1 MEQMSSKTLSFRHI
15 STATN
20 EAVEYIR
27 KRKNHEIQSLRTRW
41 NKFNKSCMGGIEPN
55 TIYTIVGISGSGK
68 SSFVNTLETDLID
81 LNSNQDVIVLNFSFE
96 MLSSR
101 QVGRKISSKLRQTT
115 AELYSANNELT
126 DDLLDRVEQT
136 SQQIK
141 SYPIY
146 YVDTPGT
153 VEDIA
158 STINYFYET
167 KAKDKKFVII
177 LDHTLLVEGQNR
189 ESALQVISELQ
200 KLFIKVK
207 KLPNTTII
215 QLSQMN
221 RNIENPE
228 RINNPSMHYP
238 MRSDISSADT
248 IFHASDYVICIHR
261 PELLN
266 IQQYGPN
273 RLLVKNKVYLH
284 ILKNRDAGEC
294 TILEFD
300 NDLKYN
306 NLIETIREEEPA
318 RKISFSNNNLKKAE
332 NYENIYF

>member
-1 MEQMSSKTLSFRHI
+1 MEQISTKTLTFRHI
-15 STATN
+15 SSATN

-27 KRKNHEIQSLRTRW
+27 KRKNHEIVSLRTRW
-41 NKFNKSCMGGIEPN
+41 SKFNKSCMGGIEPN

-68 SSFVNTLETDLID
+68 SSFVNTLESDLID
-81 LNSNQDVIVLNFSFE
+81 LNSNQDVVVLNFSFE

-101 QVGRKISSKLRQTT
+101 QVGRKLSSKLRQTT
-115 AELYSANNELT
+115 AQLYSSSS
-126 DDLLDRVEQT
+126 DLDNTLLEEVEQT

-153 VEDIA
+153 VADIA
-158 STINYFYET
+158 STIDYFYEN

-177 LDHTLLVEGQNR
+177 LDHTLLVEGQSR
-189 ESALQVISELQ
+189 ESALQVISDLQ
-200 KLFIKVK
+200 KLFIRVK
-207 KLPNTTII
+207 KFPDTTII

-221 RNIENPE
+221 RNIESPE

-266 IQQYGPN
+266 IQSYGPN
-273 RLLVKNKVYLH
+273 RLPVRDKVYLH

-294 TILEFD
+294 SILEFD

-306 NLIETIREEEPA
+306 NLIETIREDEPV
-318 RKISFSNNNLKKAE
+318 RKISFSNNN
-332 NYENIYF
+332 

>member
-238 MRSDISSADT
+238 MRSDISSADN

-318 RKISFSNNNLKKAE
+318 RKISFSNNN
-332 NYENIYF
+332 

>member
-1 MEQMSSKTLSFRHI
+1 MENISTKTLTFRHI
-15 STATN
+15 SSATN

-27 KRKNHEIQSLRTRW
+27 KRKYHEIVSLRTRW
-41 NKFNKSCMGGIEPN
+41 DKFNKSCMGGIEPN

-68 SSFVNTLETDLID
+68 SSFVNTLESDLID
-81 LNSNQDVIVLNFSFE
+81 LNSNQDVVVLNFSFE

-101 QVGRKISSKLRQTT
+101 QVGRKLSSKLRQTT
-115 AELYSANNELT
+115 AQLYSSSS
-126 DDLLDRVEQT
+126 DLDNTLLEEVEQT

-153 VEDIA
+153 VADIA
-158 STINYFYET
+158 STIDYFYEN
-167 KAKDKKFVII
+167 KAKGKKFVII

-189 ESALQVISELQ
+189 ESALQVISDLQ
-200 KLFIKVK
+200 KLFIRVK
-207 KLPNTTII
+207 KFPDTTII

-238 MRSDISSADT
+238 MRSDISSSDT

-266 IQQYGPN
+266 IQSYGPN
-273 RLLVKNKVYLH
+273 RLPVRDKVYLH

-294 TILEFD
+294 SILEFD

-306 NLIETIREEEPA
+306 NLIETIREEEPV
-318 RKISFSNNNLKKAE
+318 RKISFSNNN
-332 NYENIYF
+332 

>member
-1 MEQMSSKTLSFRHI
+1 MEQASSKTLSFRHI
-15 STATN
+15 STATS

-27 KRKNHEIQSLRTRW
+27 KRKNHEIQSLATRW
-41 NKFNKSCMGGIEPN
+41 KKFNKSCMGGIEPN

-126 DDLLDRVEQT
+126 DDLLDKVEQT

-153 VEDIA
+153 VENIA

-294 TILEFD
+294 AILEFD

-318 RKISFSNNNLKKAE
+318 RKISFSNNN
-332 NYENIYF
+332 

>member
-101 QVGRKISSKLRQTT
+101 QVGRKISSMLRQTT

-318 RKISFSNNNLKKAE
+318 RKISFSNNN
-332 NYENIYF
+332 

>member
-27 KRKNHEIQSLRTRW
+27 KRKTHEIQSLRTRW

-136 SQQIK
+136 SQRIK
-141 SYPIY
+141 LYPIY

-318 RKISFSNNNLKKAE
+318 RKISFSNNN
-332 NYENIYF
+332 

>member
-1 MEQMSSKTLSFRHI
+1 MEQTSTKTLTFRHI
-15 STATN
+15 SSATN

-27 KRKNHEIQSLRTRW
+27 KRKNHEIVSLRTRW
-41 NKFNKSCMGGIEPN
+41 SKFNKSCMGGIEPN

-68 SSFVNTLETDLID
+68 SSFVNTLESDLID
-81 LNSNQDVIVLNFSFE
+81 LNSNQDVVVLNFSFE

-101 QVGRKISSKLRQTT
+101 QVGRKLSSKLRQTT
-115 AELYSANNELT
+115 AQLYSSISEL
-126 DDLLDRVEQT
+126 DNSLLEEVEQT

-153 VEDIA
+153 VADIA
-158 STINYFYET
+158 STIDYFYEN
-167 KAKDKKFVII
+167 KAKGKKFVII

-189 ESALQVISELQ
+189 ESALQVISDLQ
-200 KLFIKVK
+200 KLFIRVK
-207 KLPNTTII
+207 KFPDTTII

-266 IQQYGPN
+266 IQSYGPN
-273 RLLVKNKVYLH
+273 RLLVRDKVYLH

-294 TILEFD
+294 SILEFD

-306 NLIETIREEEPA
+306 NLIETIREDEPV
-318 RKISFSNNNLKKAE
+318 RKISFSNNN
-332 NYENIYF
+332 

>member
-1 MEQMSSKTLSFRHI
+1 MEQISTKVLTFRHI
-15 STATN
+15 SSATN

-27 KRKNHEIQSLRTRW
+27 KRKNHEIVSLRTRW
-41 NKFNKSCMGGIEPN
+41 SKFNKSCMGGIEPN

-68 SSFVNTLETDLID
+68 SSFVNTLESDLID
-81 LNSNQDVIVLNFSFE
+81 LNSNQDVVVLNFSFE

-101 QVGRKISSKLRQTT
+101 QVGRKLSSKLRQTT
-115 AELYSANNELT
+115 AQLYSSISEL
-126 DDLLDRVEQT
+126 DNSLLEEVEQT

-141 SYPIY
+141 LYPIY
-146 YVDTPGT
+146 YVDIPGT
-153 VEDIA
+153 VADIA
-158 STINYFYET
+158 STIDYFYEN
-167 KAKDKKFVII
+167 KAKGKKFVII

-189 ESALQVISELQ
+189 ESALQVISDLQ
-200 KLFIKVK
+200 KLFIRVK
-207 KLPNTTII
+207 KFPDTTII

-266 IQQYGPN
+266 IQSYGPK
-273 RLLVKNKVYLH
+273 RLPVRDKVYLH

-294 TILEFD
+294 SILEFD

-306 NLIETIREEEPA
+306 NLIETIREDEPV
-318 RKISFSNNNLKKAE
+318 RKISFSNNN
-332 NYENIYF
+332 

>member
-1 MEQMSSKTLSFRHI
+1 MEQTSSKTLSFRHI
-15 STATN
+15 STATS

-27 KRKNHEIQSLRTRW
+27 KRKNHEIQSLATRW
-41 NKFNKSCMGGIEPN
+41 KKFNKSCMGGIEPN

-81 LNSNQDVIVLNFSFE
+81 LNSNQNVIVLNFSFE

-126 DDLLDRVEQT
+126 DDLLDKVEQT

-153 VEDIA
+153 VENIA

-294 TILEFD
+294 AILEFD

-318 RKISFSNNNLKKAE
+318 RKISFSNNN
-332 NYENIYF
+332 

>member
-1 MEQMSSKTLSFRHI
+1 MEQISSKTLSFRHI

-248 IFHASDYVICIHR
+248 IFHASDYVVCIHR

-284 ILKNRDAGEC
+284 ILKNRDAGEY

-318 RKISFSNNNLKKAE
+318 RKISFSNNN
-332 NYENIYF
+332 

>member
-1 MEQMSSKTLSFRHI
+1 MEQISTKTLTFRHI
-15 STATN
+15 SSATN

-27 KRKNHEIQSLRTRW
+27 KRKNHEIVSLRTRW
-41 NKFNKSCMGGIEPN
+41 SKFNKSCMGGIEPN

-68 SSFVNTLETDLID
+68 SSFVNTLESDLID
-81 LNSNQDVIVLNFSFE
+81 LNSNQDVVVLNFSFE

-101 QVGRKISSKLRQTT
+101 QVGRKLSSKLRQTT
-115 AELYSANNELT
+115 AQLYSSSS
-126 DDLLDRVEQT
+126 DLDNTLLEEVEQT

-153 VEDIA
+153 VADIA
-158 STINYFYET
+158 STIDYFYEN
-167 KAKDKKFVII
+167 KAKGKKFVII
-177 LDHTLLVEGQNR
+177 LDHTLLVEGQNH
-189 ESALQVISELQ
+189 ESALQVISDLQ
-200 KLFIKVK
+200 KLFIRVK
-207 KLPNTTII
+207 KFPDTTII

-266 IQQYGPN
+266 IQSYGPN
-273 RLLVKNKVYLH
+273 RLPVRDKVYLH
-284 ILKNRDAGEC
+284 ILKNRDAGKC
-294 TILEFD
+294 SILEFD

-306 NLIETIREEEPA
+306 NLIETIREDEPV
-318 RKISFSNNNLKKAE
+318 RKISFSNNN
-332 NYENIYF
+332 

>member
-1 MEQMSSKTLSFRHI
+1 MEQISTKILQFQHI
-15 STATN
+15 SAATK
-20 EAVEYIR
+20 EAAEYIK
-27 KRKNHEIQSLRTRW
+27 KRKNHEVKSLKTRW
-41 NKFNKSCMGGIEPN
+41 NKFNAACMGGIEPN
-55 TIYTIVGISGSGK
+55 TVYTIVGISGSGK
-68 SSFVNTLETDLID
+68 SSFANTLENDLID
-81 LNSNQDVIVLNFSFE
+81 LNSDQDVIVLNFSFE

-101 QVGRKISSKLRQTT
+101 QVGRKLSSKLRLTT
-115 AELYSANNELT
+115 AELYSANNDLDNESLT
-126 DDLLDRVEQT
+126 KVEET

-158 STINYFYET
+158 STIDYFYEN
-167 KAKDKKFVII
+167 KAKGKKFIVI
-177 LDHTLLVEGQNR
+177 LDHTLLVEGQSR
-189 ESALQVISELQ
+189 ESALQVISDLQ

-207 KLPNTTII
+207 KLPNTTVI

-221 RNIENPE
+221 RNIETPD

-273 RLLVKNKVYLH
+273 RLPVNNKVYLH
-284 ILKNRDAGEC
+284 LIKNRDAGQC
-294 TILEFD
+294 SILEFD

-306 NLIETIREEEPA
+306 NLIETIRNEEPA
-318 RKISFSNNNLKKAE
+318 KKISF
-332 NYENIYF
+332 

>member
-1 MEQMSSKTLSFRHI
+1 MQQISTKVLTFRHI
-15 STATN
+15 SSATN

-27 KRKNHEIQSLRTRW
+27 KRKNHEVVSLRTRW

-68 SSFVNTLETDLID
+68 SSFVNTLESDLID
-81 LNSNQDVIVLNFSFE
+81 LNSNQDVVVLNFSFE

-101 QVGRKISSKLRQTT
+101 QVGRKLSSKLRQTT
-115 AELYSANNELT
+115 AQLYSSSS
-126 DDLLDRVEQT
+126 DLDNTLLEEVEQT

-146 YVDTPGT
+146 YVDTSGT
-153 VEDIA
+153 VADIA
-158 STINYFYET
+158 STIDYFYEN
-167 KAKDKKFVII
+167 KAKGKKFVII

-189 ESALQVISELQ
+189 ESALQVISDLQ
-200 KLFIKVK
+200 KLFIRVK
-207 KLPNTTII
+207 KFPDTTII

-266 IQQYGPN
+266 IQSYGPN
-273 RLLVKNKVYLH
+273 RLPVRDKVYLH
-284 ILKNRDAGEC
+284 ILKNRDAGEYS
-294 TILEFD
+294 ILEFD

-306 NLIETIREEEPA
+306 NLIETIREDEPV
-318 RKISFSNNNLKKAE
+318 RKISFSNNN
-332 NYENIYF
+332 

>member
-1 MEQMSSKTLSFRHI
+1 MEQTSSKTLSFRHI
-15 STATN
+15 STATS
-20 EAVEYIR
+20 EAIEYIR
-27 KRKNHEIQSLRTRW
+27 KRKNHEIQSLATRW
-41 NKFNKSCMGGIEPN
+41 KKFNKSCMGGIEPN

-294 TILEFD
+294 AILEFD

-318 RKISFSNNNLKKAE
+318 RKISFSNNN
-332 NYENIYF
+332 

>member
-27 KRKNHEIQSLRTRW
+27 KRKNHEIQSLATRW
-41 NKFNKSCMGGIEPN
+41 KKFNKSCMGGIEPN

-189 ESALQVISELQ
+189 ESTLQVISELQ

-318 RKISFSNNNLKKAE
+318 RKISFSNNN
-332 NYENIYF
+332 

>member
-1 MEQMSSKTLSFRHI
+1 MEQISSKTLSFRHI
-15 STATN
+15 STATS

-27 KRKNHEIQSLRTRW
+27 KRKNHEIQSLATRW
-41 NKFNKSCMGGIEPN
+41 KKFNKSCMGGIEPN

-177 LDHTLLVEGQNR
+177 LDHTLLVEDQNR

-294 TILEFD
+294 AILEFD

-318 RKISFSNNNLKKAE
+318 RKISFSNNN
-332 NYENIYF
+332 

>member
-1 MEQMSSKTLSFRHI
+1 MEQISSNILPFRHI
-15 STATN
+15 SVATK
-20 EAVEYIR
+20 EAVEYIK
-27 KRKNHEIQSLRTRW
+27 KRKNHEIESLKTRW
-41 NKFNKSCMGGIEPN
+41 NKFNRCCMGGIEPN

-81 LNSNQDVIVLNFSFE
+81 LNPNQEVVVLNFSFE

-101 QVGRKISSKLRQTT
+101 QVGRKLSSKLRRTT
-115 AELYSANNELT
+115 SELYSANEQ
-126 DDLLDRVEQT
+126 LDEASVSQVESV

-141 SYPIY
+141 SYSIY

-153 VEDIA
+153 VAEIA
-158 STINYFYET
+158 STIEHFYNSMIKGT
-167 KAKDKKFVII
+167 NKKFIII
-177 LDHTLLVEGQNR
+177 LDHTLLVEGASNEVTLR
-189 ESALQVISELQ
+189 IISDLQ

-207 KLPNTTII
+207 KLPNTTIL

-221 RNIENPE
+221 RNIEAPD

-238 MRSDISSADT
+238 LRSDISSADT

-284 ILKNRDAGEC
+284 LLKNRDAGDAA
-294 TILEFD
+294 ILEFE

-306 NLIETIREEEPA
+306 NLIETDRETEAEK
-318 RKISFSNNNLKKAE
+318 KIVFNNKK
-332 NYENIYF
+332 

>member
-1 MEQMSSKTLSFRHI
+1 MEQTSSKTLSFRHI
-15 STATN
+15 STATS

-27 KRKNHEIQSLRTRW
+27 KRKNHEIQSLATRW
-41 NKFNKSCMGGIEPN
+41 KKFNKSCMGGIEPN

-266 IQQYGPN
+266 IQRYGPN

-294 TILEFD
+294 AILEFD

-318 RKISFSNNNLKKAE
+318 RKISFSNNN
-332 NYENIYF
+332 

>member
-1 MEQMSSKTLSFRHI
+1 MEQMSSKTLLFRHI

-189 ESALQVISELQ
+189 ESTLQVISELQ

-318 RKISFSNNNLKKAE
+318 RKISFSNNN
-332 NYENIYF
+332 

>member
-1 MEQMSSKTLSFRHI
+1 MEQTSSKTLSFRHI
-15 STATN
+15 STATS

-27 KRKNHEIQSLRTRW
+27 KRKNHEIQSLATRW
-41 NKFNKSCMGGIEPN
+41 KKFNKSCMGGIEPN
-55 TIYTIVGISGSGK
+55 TIYTIIGISGSGK

-294 TILEFD
+294 AILEFD

-318 RKISFSNNNLKKAE
+318 RKISFSNNN
-332 NYENIYF
+332 

>member
-27 KRKNHEIQSLRTRW
+27 KRKNHEIQSLATRW
-41 NKFNKSCMGGIEPN
+41 KKFNKSCMGGIEPN

-153 VEDIA
+153 VKDIA

-294 TILEFD
+294 AILEFD

-318 RKISFSNNNLKKAE
+318 RKISFSNNN
-332 NYENIYF
+332 

>member
-1 MEQMSSKTLSFRHI
+1 MEQISSKTLSFRHI

-115 AELYSANNELT
+115 AELYSTNNELT

-248 IFHASDYVICIHR
+248 MFHASDYVICIHR

-318 RKISFSNNNLKKAE
+318 RKISFSNNN
-332 NYENIYF
+332 

>member
-1 MEQMSSKTLSFRHI
+1 MEQTSSKTLSFRHI
-15 STATN
+15 STATS

-27 KRKNHEIQSLRTRW
+27 KKKNHEIQSLATRW
-41 NKFNKSCMGGIEPN
+41 KKFNKSCMGGIEPN

-126 DDLLDRVEQT
+126 DDLLDRVEQI

-294 TILEFD
+294 AILEFD

-318 RKISFSNNNLKKAE
+318 RKISFSNNN
-332 NYENIYF
+332 

>member
-1 MEQMSSKTLSFRHI
+1 MEQISTKTLTFRHI
-15 STATN
+15 SSATN

-27 KRKNHEIQSLRTRW
+27 KRKNHEIVSLRTRW

-68 SSFVNTLETDLID
+68 SSFVNTLESDLID
-81 LNSNQDVIVLNFSFE
+81 LNSNQDVVVLNFSFE

-101 QVGRKISSKLRQTT
+101 QVGRKLSSKLRQTT
-115 AELYSANNELT
+115 AQLYSSSS
-126 DDLLDRVEQT
+126 DLDNTLLEEVEQT

-153 VEDIA
+153 VADIA
-158 STINYFYET
+158 STIDYFYEN
-167 KAKDKKFVII
+167 KAKGKKFVII

-189 ESALQVISELQ
+189 ESALQVISDLQ
-200 KLFIKVK
+200 KLFIRVK
-207 KLPNTTII
+207 KFPDTTII

-306 NLIETIREEEPA
+306 NLIETIREDEPV
-318 RKISFSNNNLKKAE
+318 RKISFSNNN
-332 NYENIYF
+332 

>member
-1 MEQMSSKTLSFRHI
+1 MEQSSSNILPFKHI
-15 STATN
+15 SIATN
-20 EAVEYIR
+20 EAVQYI
-27 KRKNHEIQSLRTRW
+27 KSRKNHTIQSLKTRW
-41 NKFNKSCMGGIEPN
+41 NKFNTNCMGGIEPN

-68 SSFVNTLETDLID
+68 SSFVNTLENDLID
-81 LNSNQDVIVLNFSFE
+81 LNPSQDTIILNFSLE

-115 AELYSANNELT
+115 AELYSSGK
-126 DDLLDRVEQT
+126 DLEDALLERVEET

-146 YVDTPGT
+146 YVDSPGS

-158 STINYFYET
+158 STIKHFYET
-167 KAKDKKFVII
+167 KAKGKRFIVI
-177 LDHTLLVEGQNR
+177 LDHTLLVEGT
-189 ESALQVISELQ
+189 SANENTLKIISDLQ

-207 KLPNTTII
+207 KYPNTTVI

-221 RNIENPE
+221 RNIESPD

-248 IFHASDYVICIHR
+248 IFHASDYVVCIHR

-273 RLLVKNKVYLH
+273 RLLVNNKVYLH
-284 ILKNRDAGEC
+284 MLKNRDAGVC
-294 TILEFD
+294 AILEFE

-306 NLIETIREEEPA
+306 NLIETVRNEEPEK
-318 RKISFSNNNLKKAE
+318 KISFSKNN
-332 NYENIYF
+332 

>member
-1 MEQMSSKTLSFRHI
+1 MEQISTKTLTFRHI
-15 STATN
+15 SSATN

-27 KRKNHEIQSLRTRW
+27 KRKNHEIVSLRTRW
-41 NKFNKSCMGGIEPN
+41 SKFNKSCMGGIEPN

-68 SSFVNTLETDLID
+68 SSFVNTLESDLID
-81 LNSNQDVIVLNFSFE
+81 LNSNQDVVVLNFSFE

-101 QVGRKISSKLRQTT
+101 QVGRKLSSKLRQTT
-115 AELYSANNELT
+115 AQLYSSSS
-126 DDLLDRVEQT
+126 DLDNTLLEEVEQT

-153 VEDIA
+153 VADIA
-158 STINYFYET
+158 STIDYFYEN
-167 KAKDKKFVII
+167 KAKGKKFVII
-177 LDHTLLVEGQNR
+177 LDHTLLVEGQKR
-189 ESALQVISELQ
+189 ESALQVISDLQ
-200 KLFIKVK
+200 KLFIRVK
-207 KLPNTTII
+207 KFPDTTII

-266 IQQYGPN
+266 IQSYGPN
-273 RLLVKNKVYLH
+273 RLPVRDKVYLH

-294 TILEFD
+294 SILEFD

-306 NLIETIREEEPA
+306 NLIETIREDEPV
-318 RKISFSNNNLKKAE
+318 RKISFSNNN
-332 NYENIYF
+332 

>member
-1 MEQMSSKTLSFRHI
+1 MEQNSSNSLTFRHI
-15 STATN
+15 SSAAE
-20 EAVEYIR
+20 EAVEYI
-27 KRKNHEIQSLRTRW
+27 KQRKNHTIQSLKTRW
-41 NKFNKSCMGGIEPN
+41 NKFNIQCMGGIEPN

-68 SSFVNTLETDLID
+68 SSFVNTLENDLID
-81 LNSNQDVIVLNFSFE
+81 LNPDQDVVILNFSFE

-101 QVGRKISSKLRQTT
+101 QVGRKLSSKLRQTT
-115 AELYSANNELT
+115 AQLYSANEELN
-126 DDLLDRVEQT
+126 DDLLTQVEEA

-141 SYPIY
+141 SYQIY

-153 VEDIA
+153 VSEIA
-158 STINYFYET
+158 STIDYFYNNY
-167 KAKDKKFVII
+167 AKDKRFIII
-177 LDHTLLVEGQNR
+177 LDHTLLVEGQ
-189 ESALQVISELQ
+189 ETALKIISDLQ

-221 RNIENPE
+221 RNIEAPD

-284 ILKNRDAGEC
+284 LLKNRDAGDC
-294 TILEFD
+294 SILEFD

-306 NLIETIREEEPA
+306 NLIETVREEPA
-318 RKISFSNNNLKKAE
+318 KKLSFSKNN
-332 NYENIYF
+332 

>member
-1 MEQMSSKTLSFRHI
+1 MEQISSKTLSFRHI

-177 LDHTLLVEGQNR
+177 LDHTLLVEGQNH

-273 RLLVKNKVYLH
+273 RLLVKNKIYLH

-318 RKISFSNNNLKKAE
+318 RKISFSNNN
-332 NYENIYF
+332 

>member
-1 MEQMSSKTLSFRHI
+1 MEQISTNSLPFRHI
-15 STATN
+15 STATK
-20 EAVEYIR
+20 EAVEYI
-27 KRKNHEIQSLRTRW
+27 KNRKNHTIQSLKTRW

-68 SSFVNTLETDLID
+68 SSFVNTLENDLID
-81 LNSNQDVIVLNFSFE
+81 LNSDQEVVVLNFSFE

-101 QVGRKISSKLRQTT
+101 QVGRKISSKLRRTT
-115 AELYSANNELT
+115 AELYSSNEDLKDT
-126 DDLLDRVEQT
+126 DLNDVEET

-153 VEDIA
+153 VDEIA
-158 STINYFYET
+158 STIKAFYE
-167 KAKDKKFVII
+167 KYAKDKKFVII
-177 LDHTLLVEGQNR
+177 LDHTLLVEGQ
-189 ESALQVISELQ
+189 ESALKVISDLQ

-221 RNIENPE
+221 RNIEAPD

-284 ILKNRDAGEC
+284 LLKNRDAGEC
-294 TILEFD
+294 AILEFE

-306 NLIETIREEEPA
+306 NLIETVRDEEPVK
-318 RKISFSNNNLKKAE
+318 KISFSNNN
-332 NYENIYF
+332 

>member
-177 LDHTLLVEGQNR
+177 LDHTLLVEDQNR
-189 ESALQVISELQ
+189 ESTLQVISELQ

-318 RKISFSNNNLKKAE
+318 RKISFSNNN
-332 NYENIYF
+332 

>member
-189 ESALQVISELQ
+189 ESTLQVISELQ

-207 KLPNTTII
+207 KLPNTAII

-294 TILEFD
+294 AILEFD

-306 NLIETIREEEPA
+306 NLIETIREEEPV
-318 RKISFSNNNLKKAE
+318 RKISFSNNN
-332 NYENIYF
+332 

>member
-101 QVGRKISSKLRQTT
+101 QVGRKISGKLRQTT

-248 IFHASDYVICIHR
+248 MFHASDYVICIHR

-318 RKISFSNNNLKKAE
+318 RKISFSNNN
-332 NYENIYF
+332 

>member
-1 MEQMSSKTLSFRHI
+1 MIINLMQIIMEQTSSKTLSFRHI
-15 STATN
+15 STATS

-27 KRKNHEIQSLRTRW
+27 KRKNHEIQSLATRW
-41 NKFNKSCMGGIEPN
+41 KKFNKSCMGGIEPN

-294 TILEFD
+294 AILEFD

-318 RKISFSNNNLKKAE
+318 RKISFSNNN
-332 NYENIYF
+332 

>member
-167 KAKDKKFVII
+167 KVKDKKFVII

-318 RKISFSNNNLKKAE
+318 RKISFSNNN
-332 NYENIYF
+332 

>member
-1 MEQMSSKTLSFRHI
+1 MENISTKTLTFRHI
-15 STATN
+15 SSATN

-27 KRKNHEIQSLRTRW
+27 KRKYHEIVSLRTRW
-41 NKFNKSCMGGIEPN
+41 DKFNKSCMGGIEPN

-68 SSFVNTLETDLID
+68 SSFVNTLESDLID
-81 LNSNQDVIVLNFSFE
+81 LNSNQDVVVLNFSFE

-101 QVGRKISSKLRQTT
+101 QVGRKLSSKLRQTT
-115 AELYSANNELT
+115 AQLYSSSS
-126 DDLLDRVEQT
+126 DLDNTLLEEVEQT

-153 VEDIA
+153 VADIA
-158 STINYFYET
+158 STIDYFYEN
-167 KAKDKKFVII
+167 KAKGKKFVII
-177 LDHTLLVEGQNR
+177 LDHTLLVEGQSR
-189 ESALQVISELQ
+189 ESALQVISDLQ
-200 KLFIKVK
+200 KLFIRVK
-207 KLPNTTII
+207 KFPDTTII

-266 IQQYGPN
+266 IQSYGPN
-273 RLLVKNKVYLH
+273 RLPVRDKVYLH

-294 TILEFD
+294 SILEFD

-306 NLIETIREEEPA
+306 NLIETIREDEPV
-318 RKISFSNNNLKKAE
+318 RKISFSNNN
-332 NYENIYF
+332 

>member
-1 MEQMSSKTLSFRHI
+1 MEQTSSKTLSFRHI
-15 STATN
+15 STATS

-27 KRKNHEIQSLRTRW
+27 KRKNHEIQSLTTRW
-41 NKFNKSCMGGIEPN
+41 KKFNKSCMGGIEPN

-167 KAKDKKFVII
+167 KAKDKKFVVI

-294 TILEFD
+294 AILEFD

-318 RKISFSNNNLKKAE
+318 RKISFSNNN
-332 NYENIYF
+332 

>member
-15 STATN
+15 STATS

-27 KRKNHEIQSLRTRW
+27 KRKNHEIQSLATRW
-41 NKFNKSCMGGIEPN
+41 KKFNKSCMGGIEPN

-248 IFHASDYVICIHR
+248 MFHASDYVICIHR

-318 RKISFSNNNLKKAE
+318 RKISFSNNN
-332 NYENIYF
+332 